1 MRLPLHIGDI
11 LVKNLP
17 LDGLMTGD
25 LLVFDRI
32 GAYSVTEGIYLFLSR
47 KLPVVLTCTQEHG
60 LSLVRDA
67 LPTDILNDGSAM
79 EIYQSQSNS

>member
-1 MRLPLHIGDI
+1 
-11 LVKNLP
+11 
-17 LDGLMTGD
+17 MTGD

-67 LPTDILNDGSAM
+67 LPTDILNDALPWRYINHRAILKNALTHKRRTIKWM
-79 EIYQSQSNS
+79 NY

>member
-1 MRLPLHIGDI
+1 
-11 LVKNLP
+11 
-17 LDGLMTGD
+17 MTGD

-47 KLPVVLTCTQEHG
+47 QLPVVLTYTQKQG

-67 LPTDILNDGSAM
+67 FPTDILNDGFAM
-79 EIYQSQSNS
+79 ELYQAQIGFQGCGDNT

>member
-1 MRLPLHIGDI
+1 
-11 LVKNLP
+11 
-17 LDGLMTGD
+17 MTGD

-47 KLPVVLTCTQEHG
+47 QLPVVLTYTQKQG

-67 LPTDILNDGSAM
+67 FPTDIRCV
-79 EIYQSQSNS
+79 